1 MGIAAVTGI
10 YSGTFR
16 VPRRKAFTVQQ
27 ENQVKEEV
35 ETFFSTSRSFRS
47 RENLDGWGR
56 WNVSSSITPF
66 RKL

>member
-27 ENQVKEEV
+27 ENQVKEEE
-35 ETFFSTSRSFRS
+35 ETFFYLPFFPLPRKFR
-47 RENLDGWGR
+47 RMGKVGR
-56 WNVSSSITPF
+56 LV
-66 RKL
+66 